1 MLRTLEETTI
11 EALTEAQRVQ
21 MAQYVMA
28 GWQFRLVGWGAI
40 RHWTARNDMIDVS
53 QLAIGLSVLLMMIAR
68 YYTAV
73 DKYNSN
79 ETIDADR

>member
-28 GWQFRLVGWGAI
+28 GWQFRLVGWGVI

-68 YYTAV
+68 YY
-73 DKYNSN
+73 N